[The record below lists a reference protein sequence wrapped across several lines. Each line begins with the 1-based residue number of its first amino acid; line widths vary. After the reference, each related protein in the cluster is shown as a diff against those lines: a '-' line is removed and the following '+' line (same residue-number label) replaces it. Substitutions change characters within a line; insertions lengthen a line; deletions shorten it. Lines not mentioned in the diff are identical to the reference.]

1 MTKFTYNDIVRVQG
15 EAEPTLPHGRAWVVG
30 IFEKR
35 PGPYFNKFPAGVVY
49 TIEFEDGSSTE
60 VHECSLEFD
69 PSQFEEESPA
79 VTGGEG
85 PPRI

>member
-1 MTKFTYNDIVRVQG
+1 MTKFTYNDIVRVKG
-15 EAEPTLPHGRAWVVG
+15 KAEPTLPHGRAWVVG

-60 VHECSLEFD
+60 VHEGSLEFD

-85 PPRI
+85 SPRI